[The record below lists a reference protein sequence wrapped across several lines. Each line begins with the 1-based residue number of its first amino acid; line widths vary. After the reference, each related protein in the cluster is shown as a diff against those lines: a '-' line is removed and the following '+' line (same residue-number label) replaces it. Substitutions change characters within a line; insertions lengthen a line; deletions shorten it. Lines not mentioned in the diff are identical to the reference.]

1 MVASLLTLYGGL
13 IFVQK
18 DSKLEVVTIFFF
30 VIVIIFN
37 IRFLILW
44 LFWMLTVYK
53 SK

>member
-18 DSKLEVVTIFFF
+18 DSKLEGVTIFFF